1 MLPCGV
7 KSLARQFVWLKNM
20 GREDAGSSPAKTSNA
35 WVPRTGSQVSLVAQ
49 RIRAPTQVAGVKSC
63 QGIHLFRFVSSVGRA
78 TLLHGGGRGFK
89 SLTNHVIHLS
99 IWGVRL
105 FSLVGRAPA

>member
-1 MLPCGV
+1 M
-7 KSLARQFVWLKNM
+7 
-20 GREDAGSSPAKTSNA
+20 GSSPAKTSNA

-49 RIRAPTQVAGVKSC
+49 RIRAPTQVAGVTTC
-63 QGIHLFRFVSSVGRA
+63 QGIHLRFVSSVGRA

-89 SLTNHVIHLS
+89 SLTNHVKHLS
-99 IWGVRL
+99 IQGVSL